1 MNSIEAQQRKL
12 IANAQEFAAT
22 SGEAYLEQGYRD
34 VLNIL
39 KDLTQTAN
47 SLVQNFGL
55 LPPLFG
61 TATAGILLFSR
72 TARTLLTTTTAL
84 NASTGAF
91 RSHLIP
97 LKRQFRLTSRE
108 VRGATAGMTGF
119 SAATKGATVAVRSFG
134 TAVKGALISTGIG
147 VGIVALTTLMGKF
160 MEQSAQARAEE
171 REFRQELEK
180 KATLYDQNEDKI
192 SSLTD
197 RYEELRNKSKLTKDE
212 QKELTGVQN
221 QLADILPDTVD
232 NIDEQGNAHL
242 RNVDAIRKESM
253 NLIVYLSYVL
263 QSLLILVMMKK
274 LRKLNLK

>member
-1 MNSIEAQQRKL
+1 MEQGTLTTEEFNKAALALGGRRHVTRVTALIESMQSVNGEQSLFQKQLEDSMNSAGSAAKENLTYMNSIEAQQRKL

-197 RYEELRNKSKLTKDE
+197 RYEELRNKSKT
-212 QKELTGVQN
+212 N
-221 QLADILPDTVD
+221 
-232 NIDEQGNAHL
+232 
-242 RNVDAIRKESM
+242 
-253 NLIVYLSYVL
+253 
-263 QSLLILVMMKK
+263 
-274 LRKLNLK
+274 